1 MCLKYDIFMSFPKE
15 QKKIP
20 KQTLDHMR
28 YKLLM
33 GTCRAGSTC
42 VCINDVFGPCMFTL
56 C

>member
-1 MCLKYDIFMSFPKE
+1 MCLKYDIIMSF
-15 QKKIP
+15 KKKKKGL

-42 VCINDVFGPCMFTL
+42 VCVRVCV
-56 C
+56 CV